1 MTIMNKA
8 NNNARPRNMKRI
20 KVPPG
25 THPLPD
31 VGLLPPG
38 CWMGMRQASAAR
50 RKLTSCFSVL
60 QVVPLKLSH
69 FKVLQSGQKRSVKIT
84 EEPRHRDRPA
94 SETRLSA
101 SASRRLLT

>member
-38 CWMGMRQASAAR
+38 CWMGMRQAIAAR
-50 RKLTSCFSVL
+50 RQSDEPL
-60 QVVPLKLSH
+60 QRNSGGSFETLS
-69 FKVLQSGQKRSVKIT
+69 FQSSTVWSKTLSEDYRRTLIPGPTGIGNMPFQKRS
-84 EEPRHRDRPA
+84 R
-94 SETRLSA
+94 
-101 SASRRLLT
+101 